1 MTRSSYYANN
11 LNRDLNENDGL
22 PVISQDLES
31 IRAYQWE
38 ITFFPPAEIEVP
50 LGFSKPLTLAAK
62 KVNGMSVKVED
73 IAVNR
78 VNDVTYYPGRPS
90 MGELEVTF
98 DNLLR
103 TKAGW
108 QLYKYFQTVYDP
120 LTGEFASTFL
130 DNPGQFKT
138 TAEVLE
144 LDGQM
149 EPVSL
154 VKLVGLYPKEFT
166 KAEKNYSTNDF
177 DTVTV
182 KFRYDFLIQL
192 GDTRG

>member
-1 MTRSSYYANN
+1 MTRLSYYANN
-11 LNRDLNENDGL
+11 LNRNLEDNKGL

-31 IRAYQWE
+31 IRSYQWE
-38 ITFFPPAEIEVP
+38 ITFFPPAEVEVP

-62 KVNGMSVKVED
+62 KVSGMTVQVED
-73 IAVNR
+73 IPVNR

-120 LTGEFASTFL
+120 ATGEFGSAFL
-130 DNPGQFKT
+130 SNPSAFKT

-144 LDGQM
+144 LNGQM
-149 EPVSL
+149 DPVSM
-154 VKLVGLYPKEFT
+154 VKLVGLYPKRYT
-166 KAEKNYSTNDF
+166 KAEKNYSTGEF
-177 DTVTV
+177 DTITVT
-182 KFRYDFLIQL
+182 FRYDFL
-192 GDTRG
+192 GYERY

>member
-1 MTRSSYYANN
+1 MTRQSYYANN

-31 IRAYQWE
+31 VRAYQWE
-38 ITFFPPAEIEVP
+38 ITFFPPAEVEVP

-62 KVNGMSVKVED
+62 KVTGMSVKVED

-120 LTGEFASTFL
+120 LTGEFSSTFL
-130 DNPGQFKT
+130 DNPGQYKT
-138 TAEVLE
+138 TAEILE

-149 EPVSL
+149 DPVSL
-154 VKLVGLYPKEFT
+154 VKLIGIYPKEYT
-166 KAEKNYSTNDF
+166 KAEKNYATNDF

-182 KFRYDFLIQL
+182 KFRYDFLVQF
-192 GDTRG
+192 GDTRA

>member
-1 MTRSSYYANN
+1 MTRSSYFANN
-11 LNRDLNENDGL
+11 LNRNLNENDGL

-31 IRAYQWE
+31 VRSYQWE
-38 ITFFPPAEIEVP
+38 ITFFPPAEVEVP

-62 KVNGMSVKVED
+62 KVSGMSVQVED
-73 IAVNR
+73 IPVSR

-120 LTGEFASTFL
+120 LTGEFTSTYL
-130 DNPGQFKT
+130 DNPGQYKT
-138 TAEVLE
+138 TAEILE
-144 LDGQM
+144 LNGQM
-149 EPVSL
+149 DPVSL
-154 VKLVGLYPKEFT
+154 VKLVGIYPKKFS
-166 KAEKNYSTNDF
+166 KAEKAYSTNEF
-177 DTVTV
+177 DTVVVT
-182 KFRYDFLIQL
+182 FRYDFLLQL
-192 GDTRG
+192 GDSRG

>member
-11 LNRDLNENDGL
+11 LNRNLNENDGL

-31 IRAYQWE
+31 IRSYQWE
-38 ITFFPPAEIEVP
+38 ITFFPPAEVEVP

-62 KVNGMSVKVED
+62 NVG
-73 IAVNR
+73 
-78 VNDVTYYPGRPS
+78 
-90 MGELEVTF
+90 

-120 LTGEFASTFL
+120 LTGEFSSTFL
-130 DNPGQFKT
+130 DNPGQYKT
-138 TAEVLE
+138 TAEILE

-149 EPVSL
+149 DPVSL
-154 VKLVGLYPKEFT
+154 VKLVGIYPKKFS
-166 KAEKNYSTNDF
+166 KAEKAYATNEF
-177 DTVTV
+177 DTVVVT
-182 KFRYDFLIQL
+182 FRYDFLLQL

>member
-31 IRAYQWE
+31 VRAYQWE

-73 IAVNR
+73 IPVNR
-78 VNDVTYYPGRPS
+78 VNDIVYYPGRPS

-149 EPVSL
+149 NPVSL
-154 VKLVGLYPKEFT
+154 VKLVGCYPKEFT

-192 GDTRG
+192 GDSRG

>member
-1 MTRSSYYANN
+1 MAQSSYYANN
-11 LNRDLNENDGL
+11 LNRNLNEHDGL

-38 ITFFPPAEIEVP
+38 ITFYPPAEIEVP

-62 KVNGMSVKVED
+62 KVGGMSIQVED
-73 IAVNR
+73 IVVNR
-78 VNDVTYYPGRPS
+78 VNDVVYYPGRPS

-98 DNLLR
+98 DNLLK

-120 LTGEFASTFL
+120 ITGEFTSTFL
-130 DNPGQFKT
+130 DTPGNFKT
-138 TAEVLE
+138 TAIVLE

-149 EPVSL
+149 NPKSQ
-154 VKLVGLYPKEFT
+154 VKLVGLYPKRFQ
-166 KAEKNYSTNDF
+166 KAEKNYASNEF

-182 KFRYDFLIQL
+182 TFRYDFLFQL
-192 GDTRG
+192 GDTI

>member
-1 MTRSSYYANN
+1 MTRTSYFANN
-11 LNRDLNENDGL
+11 LNRDLNDNDGL
-22 PVISQDLES
+22 PVISQDLDS

-38 ITFFPPAEIEVP
+38 ITFFPPAEVEVP

-62 KVNGMSVKVED
+62 KVGGLSVKVED
-73 IAVNR
+73 ITVNR

-120 LTGEFASTFL
+120 LTGEFTSTYL

-138 TAEVLE
+138 TAEILE

-154 VKLVGLYPKEFT
+154 VKLVGCYPKEYT
-166 KAEKNYSTNDF
+166 KAEKNYATNDF

-182 KFRYDFLIQL
+182 KFRYDFLLQL
-192 GDTRG
+192 GDSRA

>member
-1 MTRSSYYANN
+1 MAKSSYYANN
-11 LNRDLNENDGL
+11 LNRNLNENDGL
-22 PVISQDLES
+22 PVISQDLDS

-38 ITFFPPAEIEVP
+38 ITFYPPAEIEVP

-62 KVNGMSVKVED
+62 RVNGMQVQVED
-73 IAVNR
+73 IVVNR

-98 DNLLR
+98 DNLLK
-103 TKAGW
+103 TKAGF

-120 LTGEFASTFL
+120 ATGEYASTFL
-130 DNPGQFKT
+130 NNPSAFKT

-149 EPVSL
+149 EPVSM
-154 VKLVGLYPKEFT
+154 VKLVGLYPKRFT
-166 KAEKNYSTNDF
+166 KAEKNYATNEF

-182 KFRYDFLIQL
+182 TFRYDFLFQL
-192 GDTRG
+192 GDAR